1 MTAYES
7 VTGTLDGLES
17 AHLDAML
24 EVARGRAGASVDL
37 TGGVKM
43 ISDRHVA
50 RLAQPRTGRTTTAR
64 TRRPCPNSPS
74 PCRVI

>member
-1 MTAYES
+1 MAAYES

-17 AHLDAML
+17 AHLDALL
-24 EVARGRAGASVDL
+24 EVARGKAGASVDL

-43 ISDRHVA
+43 VADLKAA
-50 RLAQPRTGRTTTAR
+50 RLQAEAGTTTTAR